1 MKKLFFI
8 LLLIAIGMQ
17 FVNAQPTIQWEKSLG
32 GSNAEWAYDI
42 QQTIDGGYVVCGVS
56 GSSDGDVSVNKGN
69 GDFWVVKLDANGT
82 IEWQKT
88 YGGSADE
95 WAYSISQ
102 TINGGYIVSGFSNSN
117 DGDATI
123 NKGLSDCWIIKL
135 DSLGNLE
142 WQKSFGGSAG
152 ENANSI
158 KQTIDGGY
166 IFAGFSGSL
175 NGDITGHH
183 GGVTFSDFWVVKIDV
198 SGVIEWEKSYGG
210 TSYEYASD
218 IQLNQDGG
226 YMVVGKARSTD
237 GDVTNNNGGED
248 YWLIKIDSLGNLL
261 WQKNYG
267 GSGNDIPNSVQPTMD
282 GGYILAGTSNSTD
295 GDITGVNNG
304 GIDGWIVKTD
314 SIGGI
319 VWEKLYGGTLNDN
332 VNSAQQTANGDYVFS
347 GSSSTGN
354 GDVWVVDI
362 DTIGIVK
369 WQQTYGGSS
378 FDYAYSI
385 SQTTD
390 NGFIVCGGS
399 TSLDGDV
406 TGNHGLDD
414 FWVVKLNPYTGMDEL
429 ITEQEINVYPNPTN
443 GIFTINTQLNEG
455 YIEVYDLVSKKVI
468 TEKIKGKNTII
479 NLQSTKKGIYLIKVI
494 SGNTVVT
501 QKIVYQ

>member
-8 LLLIAIGMQ
+8 VFLFSVGMR
-17 FVNAQPTIQWEKSLG
+17 FVNAQPTIQWQKSLG

-42 QQTIDGGYVVCGVS
+42 QQTIDGGYIVCGVS

-69 GDFWVVKLDANGT
+69 GDFWIVKLDANGT

-102 TINGGYIVSGFSNSN
+102 TIDGGYIVSGFSNSN

-135 DSLGNLE
+135 DSLGNIE
-142 WQKSFGGSAG
+142 WQKSYGGSSG

-166 IFAGFSGSL
+166 IFAGFSGSI
-175 NGDITGHH
+175 NGDISGHH

-210 TSYEYASD
+210 TSYEYAFD

-226 YMVVGKARSTD
+226 YMVAGKARSTD

-267 GSGNDIPNSVQPTMD
+267 GTGNDIANSVQPTID

-295 GDITGVNNG
+295 GDITGINNG

-314 SIGGI
+314 NLGGI
-319 VWEKLYGGTLNDN
+319 EWEKLYGGSFNDD
-332 VNSAQQTANGDYVFS
+332 AQTVRRTVEGNYIFTGKTGITSYDFWVVEMD
-347 GSSSTGN
+347 STG
-354 GDVWVVDI
+354 
-362 DTIGIVK
+362 GIN

-378 FDYAYSI
+378 SDYAYSI
-385 SQTTD
+385 SQTND
-390 NGFIVCGGS
+390 NGFIMCGGS

-443 GIFTINTQLNEG
+443 GIFTINTQLKDG
-455 YIEVYDLVSKKVI
+455 YVEVYDLVGKKVI
-468 TEKIKGKNTII
+468 TEKIKEKNTII
-479 NLQSTKKGIYLIKVI
+479 NLQSTKKGIYLL
-494 SGNTVVT
+494 
-501 QKIVYQ
+501 KILIENKAIVKKIIYR